1 MGAQENAMHALPGTP
16 SFPLASNAGATR
28 SLAFRRR
35 SPGALDPLQ
44 ADSLGDACDLD
55 IEMGAL
61 LRFKSMMALD
71 GETVQVA
78 RMCYDTDYA
87 HERIAQ
93 AHASGRDPLQR
104 LALELFQA
112 YHRRSAFGRP
122 ASSF

>member
-1 MGAQENAMHALPGTP
+1 MHQLPYTLLKGTASAALPRLPPGP
-16 SFPLASNAGATR
+16 
-28 SLAFRRR
+28 RRPAP
-35 SPGALDPLQ
+35 SPGGPLQ
-44 ADSLGDACDLD
+44 TDGLQQACALD

-61 LRFKSMMALD
+61 LRFRSLMALD

-87 HERIAQ
+87 HDRIAQ

-112 YHRRSAFGRP
+112 YHRRSELGRP
-122 ASSF
+122 RHSA